1 MFALTLQLSGTVGL
15 HSSLWGEQGPQG
27 SCCGV
32 KRGEK
37 GSDLYR
43 ECGAKARLR
52 TEVVDCLL
60 KGFHNIS
67 PFLPYG
73 VMNTLQLPWLWRSF
87 EASWEEL
94 IIFLEPLFLLRLFFC
109 VTEICRKETH
119 FKGVLIFSIKG
130 WFAFDLPAKDFHD
143 FIFQRGDENHK
154 VLTFF
159 F

>member
-32 KRGEK
+32 KMGEK
-37 GSDLYR
+37 GSDLCR

-60 KGFHNIS
+60 KGFLNIS

-73 VMNTLQLPWLWRSF
+73 VMNTATLAVEKFQSI
-87 EASWEEL
+87 WEEL
-94 IIFLEPLFLLRLFFC
+94 MIISLEPLFLLR
-109 VTEICRKETH
+109 H
-119 FKGVLIFSIKG
+119 
-130 WFAFDLPAKDFHD
+130 
-143 FIFQRGDENHK
+143 
-154 VLTFF
+154 FF
-159 F
+159 FLCN